1 MNDTEIIYRNIGDDK
16 LRRIL
21 GRISKNQVKPDI
33 TCKKRPWSKL
43 FNELSLQEKLI
54 LKNPSLT
61 IQLKTNK

>member
-43 FNELSLQEKLI
+43 FNDLSLQE
-54 LKNPSLT
+54 N
-61 IQLKTNK
+61 